1 MDLQSYIQL
10 KEAYVSLHSSK
21 VEVPEDVV
29 IEEVDA
35 IILALVEEEGY
46 DLSAY
51 SWEECCEAVLYIKEA
66 PNNDLGYR
74 AGRAI
79 SNAAGDLVKGT
90 GQSIKNL
97 FTGKKDNAKNNPA
110 SARQQKRLGSIG
122 DFVKTGKMPSNGA
135 PTTNTSGSN
144 GSRKGGMSSAEV
156 NKASRLAATQRAAGA
171 SADLRGGGGNTKPA
185 TTKPATTT
193 QKVKPTQTPQ
203 QKKDSSTN
211 AKYDQLRKSDPAAA
225 KKFGMDASKKKFGNQ
240 LKPKTA
246 NPLMKD
252 LQKRMP
258 KPAAPKPAAA
268 PKADSSQMR
277 AMSKSTP
284 AAKPMSRIAK
294 ATSNIKPMK
303 FNEEVTEFDLILAH
317 LTESGFAEDEALK
330 LMINM
335 DADKRQEIIES
346 YLTEEESDALKDR
359 RQERGGVDGNTDYR
373 RAPKAAPKGEKRG
386 KTAMQK
392 DAEAKY
398 GKGASAM
405 DIVRAKIKAQY
416 GDKAI
421 MDTKKKES

>member
-97 FTGKKDNAKNNPA
+97 FTGKQDNAKNNPA

-156 NKASRLAATQRAAGA
+156 NKASSLAATQRAAGM
-171 SADLRGGGGNTKPA
+171 SADLRGGGGKTKPA
-185 TTKPATTT
+185 TAKPATTT

-203 QKKDSSTN
+203 QKKDASTN

-258 KPAAPKPAAA
+258 KPAAPKPSVA
-268 PKADSSQMR
+268 PKPTA
-277 AMSKSTP
+277 T
-284 AAKPMSRIAK
+284 AKPMSRIAK

-335 DADKRQEIIES
+335 DAAKRQEIIES

-373 RAPKAAPKGEKRG
+373 RAPKAAPKGEKKG

-405 DIVRAKIKAQY
+405 DIVRAKIKAQH

>member
-10 KEAYVSLHSSK
+10 KEAYANLNSPR
-21 VEVPEDVV
+21 VEVAEDAI

-90 GQSIKNL
+90 GASIRNL
-97 FTGKKDNAKNNPA
+97 FTGTKNNAQNNPA
-110 SARQQKRLGSIG
+110 SARQQKRLGNIG
-122 DFVKTGKMPSNGA
+122 DFVRTGKMPSNGVKA
-135 PTTNTSGSN
+135 TDSSGSSAAST
-144 GSRKGGMSSAEV
+144 GS
-156 NKASRLAATQRAAGA
+156 ASK
-171 SADLRGGGGNTKPA
+171 TKQEKPTPPA
-185 TTKPATTT
+185 TTQKNTGNGAGGSRPAP
-193 QKVKPTQTPQ
+193 KPTQTPQ
-203 QKKDSSTN
+203 QKRDAGTN

-246 NPLMKD
+246 NPMMKD

-258 KPAAPKPAAA
+258 KPAAPKPMAAS
-268 PKADSSQMR
+268 PKVKPMIPAT
-277 AMSKSTP
+277 KP
-284 AAKPMSRIAK
+284 AAGSSRLNK
-294 ATSNIKPMK
+294 ALSGIKK
-303 FNEEVTEFDLILAH
+303 FGEEVTEFDLILAH
-317 LTESGFAEDEALK
+317 LTESGFGQDEAMK
-330 LMINM
+330 LMVNM
-335 DADKRQEIIES
+335 EASKRQEIIES

-373 RAPKAAPKGEKRG
+373 RAPKAAPRGEKKG
-386 KTAMQK
+386 KTPMQK

-421 MDTKKKES
+421 VDTKKKD